1 MIFIKPKIHD
11 SNTLEFKV
19 GFVPQDGVTY
29 NDFSMNTWIFIP
41 EVLDVNKHTYTKDTF
56 YCDILSHLRLITP
69 SYPDGLDRLAPDTTS
84 VQMFERILECVR
96 NVQSDTG
103 IDMLYDYEHR
113 EWVVADPAFL
123 FLPGS
128 VADCGLLPFAASL
141 AAGVVVIGCRQAL
154 LISRLV
160 IG

>member
-69 SYPDGLDRLAPDTTS
+69 SYRLMELATPRSTPCKAKS
-84 VQMFERILECVR
+84 SCLHPLSR
-96 NVQSDTG
+96 
-103 IDMLYDYEHR
+103 
-113 EWVVADPAFL
+113 
-123 FLPGS
+123 
-128 VADCGLLPFAASL
+128 AASATL
-141 AAGVVVIGCRQAL
+141 FTPWSAPPPASAQP
-154 LISRLV
+154 
-160 IG
+160 